1 VIAAAHR
8 AATAPALA
16 PRTVPSDRGW
26 ASRMGRVWSP
36 APAVK
41 VVTKISSKE
50 RAKAR
55 RPPASWAERR
65 AG

>member
-1 VIAAAHR
+1 
-8 AATAPALA
+8 
-16 PRTVPSDRGW
+16 
-26 ASRMGRVWSP
+26 MGRVWSP